1 MVLGWFCGGRFAKKD
16 GYVVLVLSIG
26 MFPWVMEVN
35 VDFIFSFLQSHFLV
49 SDDLSANKLLQALYC
64 HIYYKV

>member
-49 SDDLSANKLLQALYC
+49 SDDL
-64 HIYYKV
+64 